1 MNSFDEYH
9 GEKNRQRMKQEAED
23 ELVNSSVDDGKDVGE
38 KSTIAS
44 KLNNGKSIAA
54 DNNSTPDVFC
64 IPTKDSPALTT
75 SSTSDPTNS
84 STTNKNVND
93 KGKLMELFEVQLLVL
108 SCIGLDILF
117 SVAELI
123 MTYNTESFL
132 PLSTHMSLLR
142 AIQSFTGFTLFFF
155 LLEICTLMITFKGEF
170 FVHVGYLLD
179 TVIVATCIFCEID
192 GWGKEI
198 RMLNFLRVWRL
209 IRLVQSMMSEVRNEH
224 EDTKSVLRLEQSKVK
239 EAVAE
244 KAILQDSLKRELE
257 ARRRVETMLR
267 GYKDEVETLSEAL
280 KIAAI
285 DVAEAAQQQLMEDDG
300 VFVDDED
307 DEFFDDGSEG
317 KKKKSQGSTFVV
329 NSDGTFEKR

>member
-1 MNSFDEYH
+1 MLINS
-9 GEKNRQRMKQEAED
+9 Q
-23 ELVNSSVDDGKDVGE
+23 
-38 KSTIAS
+38 I
-44 KLNNGKSIAA
+44 SIAA
-54 DNNSTPDVFC
+54 DKKDDPIFC
-64 IPTKDSPALTT
+64 IPTKDSPPLTSPPK
-75 SSTSDPTNS
+75 SSS
-84 STTNKNVND
+84 SSAQSAND

-117 SVAELI
+117 SVVELI

-155 LLEICTLMITFKGEF
+155 LLEICTLMVTFRGEF

-179 TVIVATCIFCEID
+179 TTIVATCVFCEID

-209 IRLVQSMMSEVRNEH
+209 IRLVQSMMNEVRNEH
-224 EDTKSVLRLEQSKVK
+224 EDTRSVLRLEQTKIK

-300 VFVDDED
+300 VFDED
-307 DEFFDDGSEG
+307 DEFFDDGAEG
-317 KKKKSQGSTFVV
+317 KKKKGASKNTFVV
-329 NSDGTFEKR
+329 NSDGTFEKK